1 VTLKVRTGSNS
12 AADAPGTAPAG
23 TRDTV
28 TREIVEELTAWSPIQ
43 MMGAY
48 RRLHRGGMSL
58 VHLHVLALLDVGGP
72 LSMGRLADALDVSVA
87 SATGIVGRME
97 TKGLVRRR
105 HDEGDRRVVLVEATD
120 AAHDVF
126 REIDDRRREGLT
138 QVLEH
143 LGDDDLAALLRGH
156 RALRAARGAYVAAR
170 PSE

>member
-1 VTLKVRTGSNS
+1 LKVSARSNS
-12 AADAPGTAPAG
+12 ARTDAKPA
-23 TRDTV
+23 TPRRSRETV
-28 TREIVEELTAWSPIQ
+28 TREIVEEMTAWSPIQ

-48 RRLHRGGMSL
+48 RRLHRGGLSL
-58 VHLHVLALLDVGGP
+58 VHLHVLALLDAGGP

-87 SATGIVGRME
+87 SATGIVTRME

-126 REIDDRRREGLT
+126 REIDDRRREGLA

-143 LGDDDLAALLRGH
+143 LGDDDLAALLTGH
-156 RALRAARGAYVAAR
+156 RALRAARAAYVAER
-170 PSE
+170 PPE

>member
-1 VTLKVRTGSNS
+1 
-12 AADAPGTAPAG
+12 
-23 TRDTV
+23 
-28 TREIVEELTAWSPIQ
+28 

-48 RRLHRGGMSL
+48 RRLHRGGLSL
-58 VHLHVLALLDVGGP
+58 VHLHVLALLDAGGP

-105 HDEGDRRVVLVEATD
+105 HDDEGDRRVVLVEATE

-143 LGDDDLAALLRGH
+143 LGDDDLAALLAGH
-156 RALRAARGAYVAAR
+156 RALRAARAAYASQR
-170 PSE
+170 PLE